1 MKNDDGAASRPAS
14 VPGARGGMTTAD
26 DGAAPRRIAPGV
38 FWLGGC
44 LSAYSADEE
53 VHYHVSSYL
62 VVGSRATILVDTGDP
77 AHRELVLAQ
86 LDAALGGRSLDYV
99 FPTHPEIPH
108 AGNLPALLERY
119 PSARAVGDVR
129 DYWLHYPEFGG
140 RFEARRPGEA
150 IDLGDREFRFLP
162 AHIRDLE
169 NTLWGHDD
177 GAGMLFVS
185 DGFSFIHDVPAPDG
199 EDEPVHRPGQCRL
212 TSGEMPEPPT
222 VDQAAYGTGKALYWT
237 KFVDV
242 GSAFAAIEHMLDELP
257 TGLIGP
263 AHGNVIDDV
272 DGMLRISLA
281 AHRKVYDEAKACK
294 MKMTQ
299 YSEASASEE

>member
-1 MKNDDGAASRPAS
+1 MTTNDGGASRLAA
-14 VPGARGGMTTAD
+14 VPRAAGRGQGIV
-26 DGAAPRRIAPGV
+26 APRCVAPGV

-44 LSAYSADEE
+44 LSAYSAGGE

-62 VVGSRATILVDTGDP
+62 VVGSRASILVDTGDP

-86 LDAALGGRSLDYV
+86 LDAALAGRTLDYV

-108 AGNLPALLERY
+108 AGNLPAILERY
-119 PSARAVGDVR
+119 PSARVVGDVR
-129 DYWLHYPEFGG
+129 DYWLHYPEFVG
-140 RFEARRPGEA
+140 RFDARRPGDR
-150 IDLGDREFRFLP
+150 IDLGGREFRFVP
-162 AHIRDLE
+162 AYIRDLE
-169 NTLWGHDD
+169 NTLWGHDG

-212 TSGEMPEPPT
+212 TSGEMPEPPS
-222 VDQAAYGTGKALYWT
+222 VEQAAYGTGKALYWT

-242 GSAFAAIEHMLDELP
+242 SSAFRAIERTLDELP
-257 TGLIGP
+257 TAFIGP

-272 DGMLRISLA
+272 GGMLRTSLA
-281 AHRKVYDEAKACK
+281 AHRKVFEDQEVFKSRKAA
-294 MKMTQ
+294 
-299 YSEASASEE
+299 EPRL